1 MRRARWVTHRLTQLS
16 RTFTPPTRPG
26 PLACGSYSVWSRECE
41 PCSSGFRD
49 LAGRLA
55 GHLSRDNVSQ
65 ETAWRGTLNT
75 MANNLKTVALLAF
88 LGGVFVAIGWL
99 FGGQQGALIAL
110 GFAVVINFGMYWFSD
125 KMAIAAAKARPV
137 EEHEMPEVYGMV
149 RSLAN
154 RMNIPEPR
162 IYFIDAP
169 QPNAFATGRNPRH
182 AAIAVTRGIVEMMS
196 YQELETILA
205 HELSHVKNRDILI
218 GTIAATIGAAMSFF
232 ARMAFWGGM
241 GRRNDNG
248 AIGAIAAIAA
258 IIIAPIVAVIIRMA
272 ISRAREFEADRTGAV
287 TTGSPLVLAAALQKL
302 DAGTARIPMDVGA
315 AASTL
320 FIADPYR
327 SMSVKQRQQ
336 FKFSRMFS
344 THPPIPERIERLEE
358 MATGI
363 R

>member
-1 MRRARWVTHRLTQLS
+1 
-16 RTFTPPTRPG
+16 
-26 PLACGSYSVWSRECE
+26 
-41 PCSSGFRD
+41 
-49 LAGRLA
+49 
-55 GHLSRDNVSQ
+55 
-65 ETAWRGTLNT
+65 

-88 LGGVFVAIGWL
+88 LGGVFVAVGWL

-110 GFAVVINFGMYWFSD
+110 GFAVVLNFGMYWFSD

-248 AIGAIAAIAA
+248 AIGMIAAIAA

-272 ISRAREFEADRTGAV
+272 ISRAREFEADRTGAT
-287 TTGSPLVLAAALQKL
+287 TTGAPLVLASALQKL

-315 AASTL
+315 SASTL

-327 SMSVKQRQQ
+327 SMSAKQRQQ
-336 FKFSRMFS
+336 LKFSRMFS

>member
-1 MRRARWVTHRLTQLS
+1 M
-16 RTFTPPTRPG
+16 G
-26 PLACGSYSVWSRECE
+26 
-41 PCSSGFRD
+41 
-49 LAGRLA
+49 
-55 GHLSRDNVSQ
+55 
-65 ETAWRGTLNT
+65 
-75 MANNLKTVALLAF
+75 NNIKTVALLAF
-88 LGGVFVAIGWL
+88 LGGVFVTIGWL
-99 FGGQQGALIAL
+99 FGGQRGALFAL
-110 GFAVVINFGMYWFSD
+110 GFAAILNLGMYWFSD
-125 KMAIAAAKARPV
+125 RMAIAAARAKPV

-149 RSLAN
+149 RSLAQ
-154 RMNIPEPR
+154 RMELPEPR
-162 IYFIDAP
+162 IYFIEAP

-218 GTIAATIGAAMSFF
+218 GSIAATIGAAMSFF
-232 ARMAFWGGM
+232 ARMAFWGSM

-248 AIGAIAAIAA
+248 AIGAIAGLVA
-258 IIIAPIVAVIIRMA
+258 IIIAPLVAVVIRMA
-272 ISRAREFEADRTGAV
+272 ISRAREFEADRTGAIV
-287 TTGSPLVLAAALQKL
+287 TGSPLVLASALRKL

-327 SMSVKQRQQ
+327 ALSSKQRQQ
-336 FKFSRMFS
+336 LRFSRVFS
-344 THPPIPERIERLEE
+344 THPPIPERIDRLEE

>member
-1 MRRARWVTHRLTQLS
+1 
-16 RTFTPPTRPG
+16 
-26 PLACGSYSVWSRECE
+26 
-41 PCSSGFRD
+41 
-49 LAGRLA
+49 
-55 GHLSRDNVSQ
+55 
-65 ETAWRGTLNT
+65 

-125 KMAIAAAKARPV
+125 KMAISAARARPV

-258 IIIAPIVAVIIRMA
+258 VIIGGTSFAVCNKVWMSYTDLDGNPQIIEGDA
-272 ISRAREFEADRTGAV
+272 LVGWWSAFGTSATVASSWVSLEIPFDQDALDAFGIPAASGLATADVV
-287 TTGSPLVLAAALQKL
+287 TTEAINHSQAEGPQNRRFGGNGLRH
-302 DAGTARIPMDVGA
+302 GG
-315 AASTL
+315 
-320 FIADPYR
+320 R
-327 SMSVKQRQQ
+327 SATPVPCAHR
-336 FKFSRMFS
+336 
-344 THPPIPERIERLEE
+344 THPPS
-358 MATGI
+358 
-363 R
+363 